1 MMMNKY
7 FAHSGTRSDKS
18 DWQTLKG
25 HLHSVAEV
33 AEKNSRYFKANK
45 LSFLAGLLHDLGKY
59 TPEFQARLEG
69 SPNKVDHAT
78 AGAKVA
84 AEILPPPW
92 NNLIAYAIAG
102 HHAGLAN
109 GSGEGDR
116 RRVLKERLD
125 QQFGR
130 ELPLLDNEAW
140 KSELVIPSIESL
152 SPQISPNSDVDLQGF
167 QYAFLIR
174 MIFSCLVDA
183 DFIDTDKFYKHLEG
197 KPLLRGGYPQLSE
210 LKQRLDKALD
220 KMVNKT
226 DPAKKVNQLRKEI
239 LDNARFKAQLPP
251 GLFTL
256 TVPTGGGKTLSS
268 MAFALDHAL
277 AYDLRRVIYVI
288 PFTSIIEQN
297 AKVFRDAFGDLGD
310 SAVLE
315 HHSNFDDRKVSNK
328 EGAEETRDKLKLA
341 MENWDM
347 PVVVTTAVQF
357 FESLFADRPSRC
369 RKLHNISGS
378 VIILDEAQT
387 LPLKFLR
394 PVMAAI
400 DELAR
405 NYSCSVV
412 LCTATQ
418 PALRD
423 KDFEKGFSNVREI
436 APDPDRLFE
445 ELSLVNVSHL
455 GELSDDELVSRIQAN
470 EQILTIVNNRRHAQS
485 LFQTLK
491 DQQTEGVF
499 HLTTLMCAAHRAK
512 TLEIIRGRLKA
523 EKALP
528 CRVISTSL
536 IEAGVDVDFPCV
548 MRAEAG
554 LDSIAQAAGRCNRER
569 TREKENSHVWIFKSP
584 DWRIPAELEGFA
596 AGMRSVLRR
605 DFKNLLGQDAIKAYF
620 SDVYWRK
627 GDELDQKQLLK
638 ACRVGASKLDFPFQ
652 KIASDF
658 RMIDSF
664 MLPIFIPYDNEAK
677 VLLKELESTDE
688 VSSVLRKL
696 QPYIVQIPRSGFDS
710 LQIAGVIQTVVP
722 HRFEEQ
728 FWELVNLDIYDA
740 EFGISW
746 AEPNFIKAEN
756 LVF

>member
-1 MMMNKY
+1 MITY
-7 FAHSGTRSDKS
+7 FAHSGKHEDKS
-18 DWQTLKG
+18 DWQTLTD
-25 HLHSVAEV
+25 HLHVVAET
-33 AEKNSRYFKANK
+33 AKHNARFFGAQELAY
-45 LSFLAGLLHDLGKY
+45 LAGLLHDLGKY
-59 TPEFQARLEG
+59 TPEFQARLSG
-69 SPNKVDHAT
+69 SSNKVDHAT
-78 AGAKVA
+78 AGAKMVTD
-84 AEILPPPW
+84 ILPKPW
-92 NNLIAYAIAG
+92 CNLVAYAIAG

-109 GSGEGDR
+109 GSGEGDGR
-116 RRVLKERLD
+116 RALKERMKL
-125 QQFGR
+125 QFGKELCVLDKDAWNR
-130 ELPLLDNEAW
+130 ELVLPLAEN
-140 KSELVIPSIESL
+140 L
-152 SPQISPNSDVDLQGF
+152 SPQISPNPDGELHGF
-167 QYAFLIR
+167 QFAFLIR

-183 DFIDTDKFYKHLEG
+183 DFIDTDKFYKTLEG
-197 KPLLRGGYPQLSE
+197 KPLLRGDYPQLSE
-210 LKQRLDKALD
+210 LKERLDQALNE
-220 KMVNKT
+220 M
-226 DPAKKVNQLRKEI
+226 AKSSDQTKRVNQLRKEI
-239 LDNARFKAQLPP
+239 LDNARLKAQLPP

-277 AYDLRRVIYVI
+277 AHDMRRVIYVI

-297 AKVFRDAFGDLGD
+297 AKVFREAFGDLGD
-310 SAVLE
+310 IAVLE
-315 HHSNFDDRKVSNK
+315 HHSNFDDRKIGDK
-328 EGAEETRDKLKLA
+328 EGAEKTRDKLKLA

-405 NYSCSVV
+405 NYGCSIV

-418 PALRD
+418 PALCEP
-423 KDFEKGFSNVREI
+423 DFHKGFNNVREI
-436 APDPDRLFE
+436 APDPARLFE

-455 GELSDDELVSRIQAN
+455 GELSDDELVSRIHVN

-491 DQQTEGVF
+491 DQQTEGAF

-512 TLEIIRGRLKA
+512 TLELIRTRLQQGV
-523 EKALP
+523 P

-569 TREKENSHVWIFKSP
+569 LRTKEESHVWIFTSP
-584 DWRIPAELEGFA
+584 DWSVPPELKGLA
-596 AGMRSVLRR
+596 ADMRSVLR
-605 DFKNLLGQDAIKAYF
+605 KGHGNLLDQTATQDYF
-620 SDVYWRK
+620 LNVYWRK
-627 GDELDQKQLLK
+627 GDELDQEKILK
-638 ACRVGASKLDFPFQ
+638 ACQVGASKLDFPFQ
-652 KIASDF
+652 KIAQDF
-658 RMIDSF
+658 RMIESF
-664 MLPIFIPYDNEAK
+664 MVPIFIPFDDEAK
-677 VLLKELESTDE
+677 GLLQELESTDN
-688 VSSVLRKL
+688 VSSVLRRL
-696 QPYIVQIPRSGFDS
+696 QPYIVQIPQKGFES
-710 LQIAGVIQTVVP
+710 LVTAGAIQTIAP
-722 HRFEEQ
+722 HRFEDQ
-728 FWELVNLDIYDA
+728 FWELINLSIYDS

-746 AEPNFIKAEN
+746 TDPTFMKAEN
-756 LVF
+756 LIIC